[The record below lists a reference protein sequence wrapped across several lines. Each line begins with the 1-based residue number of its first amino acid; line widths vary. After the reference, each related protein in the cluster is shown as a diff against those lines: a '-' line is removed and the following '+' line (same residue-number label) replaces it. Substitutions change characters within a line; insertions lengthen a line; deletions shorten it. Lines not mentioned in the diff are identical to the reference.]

1 MHSRLVSLVKLTL
14 LPETEM
20 NPRYQLASTLNIQE
34 QVLSTYKPR
43 LMSASRNCDK
53 RAERIHFGQATLIQ
67 ASLGH
72 NVA

>member
-43 LMSASRNCDK
+43 LMSASRNY
-53 RAERIHFGQATLIQ
+53 ATSERKGFTSGRPR
-67 ASLGH
+67 
-72 NVA
+72 

>member
-20 NPRYQLASTLNIQE
+20 NRRYQLASTLNIQAE
-34 QVLSTYKPR
+34 VDERFSEL
-43 LMSASRNCDK
+43 CDK